1 VPLTVL
7 VLAMLTTVAW
17 ASVAE
22 AQAQS
27 PPAGLGEVTGQVAR
41 CAGSLEVPAPDANVG
56 VQDGQTDMARS
67 DPAGSFA
74 MALPPGEYT
83 IVASAADGTTALRE
97 NVPVS
102 ADQTLDIGILD
113 LGASL
118 MGCGGDSSGVQ
129 GQSAPVTT
137 PSPTPPPLLP
147 TITPTNGP
155 GAASGG

>member
-1 VPLTVL
+1 VL
-7 VLAMLTTVAW
+7 VLAILAGLAW

-41 CAGSLEVPAPDANVG
+41 CAGSLEVPAPDASVG
-56 VQDGQTDMARS
+56 VQDGQADMARS
-67 DPAGSFA
+67 DSTGTFS

-83 IVASAADGTTALRE
+83 IVASAADGTTALRA

-118 MGCGGDSSGVQ
+118 IGCGGDSSGVQ
-129 GQSAPVTT
+129 APTGAIAT
-137 PSPTPPPLLP
+137 PTAAPLLP
-147 TITPTNGP
+147 TITPTSTP